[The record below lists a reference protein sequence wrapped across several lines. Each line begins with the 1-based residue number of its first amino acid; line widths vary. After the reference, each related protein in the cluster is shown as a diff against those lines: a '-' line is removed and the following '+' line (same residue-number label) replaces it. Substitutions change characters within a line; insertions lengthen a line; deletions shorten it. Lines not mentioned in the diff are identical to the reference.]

1 VNINSGIEIED
12 ELEQEDDNLSE
23 EEKQFAG

>member
-1 VNINSGIEIED
+1 VNINSGIEVED
-12 ELEQEDDNLSE
+12 ELDQEDDSLSE